1 MKNVI
6 ENLERYYKSL
16 LSQEQDL
23 DFFLC
28 LADYINFINQT
39 PKTKEITD
47 YLYRIAEKRT
57 ENLENQTKEIIKELN
72 DTRKKLTN
80 KIEKQGVKY
89 EELRKIHKYFL
100 RLFEKQS
107 DLDGDSLISLFSGYI
122 QCLLKSLYK
131 NGYKEIV
138 KEFAT
143 EKGNALKFNFLD
155 KINHYSKEKNTY
167 ENDQITEL
175 WGAWQ
180 KLKVIQLE
188 EIKED
193 RYSGFKKENYI
204 GYATRIHNHLI
215 EKLSKLTNQ
224 KKEKGELSTEN
235 LERIQKVLKIILD
248 ALEIQGINRL
258 VDNKILIKKFEREGV
273 FYEEVISILNK
284 VNNEREKPILEVLN
298 ESIDYQELRSG
309 KFSELER
316 LENENVGIEFL
327 DISRED
333 LEKNII
339 LRIENLNGLK
349 EIKEEIDGK
358 LKEVAINR
366 VEEIKKQLEELREKQ
381 EERKELKQEI
391 LEEIKEKGE
400 KKTIV
405 IPKTFEIQVK
415 DRYIW
420 VNEYLLSKP
429 HAVGSNFEFFEYVR
443 SQPSNTKIERKNLL
457 SQFGGLSIKEQVKN
471 KGFIKILNEL
481 GFKGEILK
489 AFFPKRGKNIVVYKG
504 DKITKKDL
512 EKAGIK
518 IPLFLKE
525 LELTH
530 LKNNP
535 E

>member
-284 VNNEREKPILEVLN
+284 INNEREKPILEVLN

-309 KFSELER
+309 ELSELER
-316 LENENVGIEFL
+316 LENENIGMKFL

-333 LEKNII
+333 LDKNII
-339 LRIENLNGLK
+339 LRPKNLNLINILRENKEGIDGELKKRAEAYAK
-349 EIKEEIDGK
+349 EIRRAFKEEERIR
-358 LKEVAINR
+358 EIAR
-366 VEEIKKQLEELREKQ
+366 EEQDKK
-381 EERKELKQEI
+381 
-391 LEEIKEKGE
+391 
-400 KKTIV
+400 
-405 IPKTFEIQVK
+405 
-415 DRYIW
+415 D
-420 VNEYLLSKP
+420 
-429 HAVGSNFEFFEYVR
+429 
-443 SQPSNTKIERKNLL
+443 KI
-457 SQFGGLSIKEQVKN
+457 
-471 KGFIKILNEL
+471 
-481 GFKGEILK
+481 
-489 AFFPKRGKNIVVYKG
+489 
-504 DKITKKDL
+504 KITKMGKRGTLITRDRDGGFYYKNKPIKFKNKEAIYYL
-512 EKAGIK
+512 IFECLYEKADLNGFCSYETINKYLVEHGKEEYTDERQMKDRIKNGIMNLFRFSNL
-518 IPLFLKE
+518 PLKAPDGKE
-525 LELTH
+525 LIQKIRGKGIILY
-530 LKNNP
+530 NP
-535 E
+535 SF